1 MNEYMKQPF
10 DISQLVDE
18 LEPVRPMNMRRAI
31 ALPVGTTLAAIAVIA
46 TYAGVRAD
54 LMAGAPH
61 PMFLLR
67 AGTLLLLGL
76 VCAATLLAMANPGVG
91 RQGHGWKTALAAA
104 LLFPLAATILA
115 FAGQPSGSS
124 GTMQSGIQ
132 CLTYSLVGGV
142 ATAVPMVLWLRRGA
156 PVAPEKAGWLTGLAA
171 GGLGAFAY
179 NFHCPFNSVVYTGF
193 WYSLAVG
200 LCALLGRLIVPRLI
214 RW

>member
-1 MNEYMKQPF
+1 MKQPF

-18 LEPVRPMNMRRAI
+18 LQPVRPMNMRRGLMLPLGMTMA
-31 ALPVGTTLAAIAVIA
+31 ALAVIA
-46 TYAGVRAD
+46 TFAGVRAD

-76 VCAATLLAMANPGVG
+76 VCATTLLAMANPGVG
-91 RQGHGWKTALAAA
+91 RHGHGWKTALAAA

-115 FAGQPSGSS
+115 LAGQPSGTS
-124 GTMQSGIQ
+124 GTMQSGVQ
-132 CLTYSLVGGV
+132 CLAYSLIAGLG
-142 ATAVPMVLWLRRGA
+142 AAVPMVLWLRKGA
-156 PVAPEKAGWLTGLAA
+156 PVAIEKAGWLTGLAA

-179 NFHCPFNSVVYTGF
+179 NFHCPFNSIVYTGF

-200 LCALLGRLIVPRLI
+200 LCALLGRVIVPRLI

>member
-1 MNEYMKQPF
+1 MKQPF
-10 DISQLVDE
+10 DISQLVDD
-18 LEPVRPMNMRRAI
+18 LEPVRPMNLRHAI
-31 ALPVGTTLAAIAVIA
+31 MLPVFMTMAGIAYIGFS
-46 TYAGVRAD
+46 AGLRAD
-54 LMAGAPH
+54 LLAGAPH

-91 RQGHGWKTALAAA
+91 RHGHGWKTALAAA
-104 LLFPLAATILA
+104 LLFPLAGTILA
-115 FAGQPSGSS
+115 VAGQPSGSS
-124 GTMQSGIQ
+124 GTMQSGFQ
-132 CLTYSLVGGV
+132 CLTYSLVGGL

-156 PVAPEKAGWLTGLAA
+156 PVAPDKAGWLTGLAA

-179 NFHCPFNSVVYTGF
+179 NFHCPFNSIVYTGF

-200 LCALLGRLIVPRLI
+200 VCAVLGRLIVPRLI

>member
-1 MNEYMKQPF
+1 MNEKMKQPF
-10 DISQLVDE
+10 DILQLVDE
-18 LEPVRPMNMRRAI
+18 LEPVRPMSMRRALI
-31 ALPVGTTLAAIAVIA
+31 LPVGMTVAAIAIIA
-46 TYAGVRAD
+46 AYAGLRAD

-91 RQGHGWKTALAAA
+91 RHSNGWKTALAAA

-115 FAGQPSGSS
+115 VAEQPSGSS

-132 CLTYSLVGGV
+132 CLTFSFVGGF
-142 ATAVPMVLWLRRGA
+142 ATATPMVLWLRRGA

-179 NFHCPFNSVVYTGF
+179 NFHCPFNSIVYTGF

-200 LCALLGRLIVPRLI
+200 ICALLGRLIVPRLI